1 MKSQE
6 LLREK
11 EDELAQIILLLEQ
24 CTLQKKEL
32 EAELEEIKEAQEA
45 QNIMKEKI
53 QRSNAIL
60 LQSVQARSKELE
72 EINYSLDQRIKEEIE
87 KSRKQEQAL
96 LYQNRLVAMG
106 EMVGNIAHQWRQPL
120 NVLALKIQDLELAYH
135 YNELNESYIQS
146 VTQESMKQINY
157 MSKTI
162 DDFRNFVNPSSAE
175 IRFVLSDCID
185 NAVKLVKG
193 MLDDSSITVEVHNPI
208 DSLKIIGNSSELKQ
222 VIVNLLNNSRDAFL
236 EKLVSKR
243 HIIIRTYT
251 DDLSAIITFEDN
263 AGGIPINVINRV
275 FEPYFTTKGEG
286 KGTGIGLYM
295 SYMIVHDKMEGDI
308 RVENIQDGAR
318 FTITLSRLYKED

>member
-1 MKSQE
+1 MKSGE

-11 EDELAQIILLLEQ
+11 EDKLAQVILLLEQ

-32 EAELEEIKEAQEA
+32 ESELKHIKEAQQA
-45 QNIMKEKI
+45 QNIIKEKI

-60 LQSVQARSKELE
+60 LQSVQTRSKELE

-175 IRFVLSDCID
+175 IRFELSGCID

-193 MLDDSSITVEVHNPI
+193 MLDDSSITVEIHNPL

-222 VIVNLLNNSRDAFL
+222 VIVNLLNNSKDAFL
-236 EKLVSKR
+236 EKLVSDR
-243 HIIIRTYT
+243 HIIIRTHT

-263 AGGIPINVINRV
+263 AGGIPINVIDRV

-308 RVENIQDGAR
+308 RVENIQEGAR